1 MSITNAVKQK
11 MISDYISNPQG
22 RAKLAASM
30 TQPLRLRRDYLS
42 VGRKTFLVEQLPD
55 GALPIY
61 DKDPDV
67 TAYVVGEEGENILAV
82 TKPRRVIF
90 PLFEIAS
97 NPEIPLTQIK
107 ERRFDLIERAQ
118 DLARSQIQAAEDERV
133 FAVLDAIATNGF
145 DSIAGGEN
153 ADIPVVAPITGAVL
167 ADAFSLIERHDL
179 RVARVFMNARDYA
192 DLRKFGR
199 DILDIETQRDL
210 LKTGL
215 MGTLWGSQIIVSRLV
230 PVGTVYVCCEPEMF
244 GRIPVRTEL
253 TVLSCRRPEGTHHR
267 VQLLREHRTGRLQ
280 PEGSRPPDHHAYLIR
295 LNGPRTPDRIF
306 RSGVSRF
313 RMGIVA
319 QRWGCRCWLLSR
331 ERSVRGNP
339 PSVGNWP
346 KSWVLKWFQN
356 LCGTTRI
363 CRTSMRTPTVGPS
376 PHRCSWL
383 PIGSA
388 ATGTCLGSRA
398 GSCSTDSCSR
408 TACSPR
414 CVVTWAT

>member
-1 MSITNAVKQK
+1 MSNVSNVVKQK
-11 MISDYISNPQG
+11 IISEYIKTPQG

-30 TQPLRLRRDYLS
+30 TQPLRTRRDYTS

-67 TAYVVGEEGENILAV
+67 TAYVVGEEGQNILAV

-118 DLARSQIQAAEDERV
+118 DLARAQIQAAEDERV
-133 FAVLDAIATNGF
+133 FAVLDSIAAVGF
-145 DSIAGGEN
+145 DSIAGGTN

-167 ADAFSLIERHDL
+167 ADAFSLVERHDL
-179 RVARVFMNARDYA
+179 RVARIFMNARDYA

-199 DILDIETQRDL
+199 DILDIESQAAL

-215 MGTLWGSQIIVSRLV
+215 MGTLWGAQVIVSRLV

-253 TVLSCRRPEGTHHR
+253 TVLSADDPKA
-267 VQLLREHRTGRLQ
+267 RTIGFSVFENLGIGAYNPRGLARL
-280 PEGSRPPDHHAYLIR
+280 SI
-295 LNGPRTPDRIF
+295 
-306 RSGVSRF
+306 
-313 RMGIVA
+313 
-319 QRWGCRCWLLSR
+319 
-331 ERSVRGNP
+331 
-339 PSVGNWP
+339 
-346 KSWVLKWFQN
+346 
-356 LCGTTRI
+356 TR
-363 CRTSMRTPTVGPS
+363 
-376 PHRCSWL
+376 
-383 PIGSA
+383 
-388 ATGTCLGSRA
+388 
-398 GSCSTDSCSR
+398 
-408 TACSPR
+408 
-414 CVVTWAT
+414 